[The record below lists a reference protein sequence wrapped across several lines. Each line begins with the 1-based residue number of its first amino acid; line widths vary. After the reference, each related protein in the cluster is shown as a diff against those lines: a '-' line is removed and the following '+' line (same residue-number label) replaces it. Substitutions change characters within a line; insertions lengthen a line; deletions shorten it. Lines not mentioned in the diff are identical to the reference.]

1 MLQACAISRYEQPAT
16 GGAGTLVDRSDIGRT
31 FAPIRATVDRARVQ
45 AFIEAIGEANP
56 AFSAGAGGAAP
67 VAIPP
72 TYLFC
77 LEMLDAER
85 PFRFVEDLGIEV
97 ASILHGEQSFRY
109 LAPVHAGDVVIFET
123 RVADVFEKKGGAL
136 TFVVQS
142 IDVTREDGQRVAEL
156 QRTIVV
162 QNREAVA

>member
-1 MLQACAISRYEQPAT
+1 
-16 GGAGTLVDRSDIGRT
+16 LVDRSDIGRT
-31 FAPIRATVDRARVQ
+31 FAPVRATVDRARVQ
-45 AFIEAIGEANP
+45 AFMEAIGETNP
-56 AFSAGAGGAAP
+56 AFSAAADG
-67 VAIPP
+67 AIPP

-85 PFRFVEDLGIEV
+85 PFGFVEELGIAV

-109 LAPVHAGDVVIFET
+109 LAPVHAGDTVTFVT

-136 TFVVQS
+136 TFVVQVV
-142 IDVTREDGQRVAEL
+142 DVTREDGERVAEL
-156 QRTIVV
+156 RRTIVV